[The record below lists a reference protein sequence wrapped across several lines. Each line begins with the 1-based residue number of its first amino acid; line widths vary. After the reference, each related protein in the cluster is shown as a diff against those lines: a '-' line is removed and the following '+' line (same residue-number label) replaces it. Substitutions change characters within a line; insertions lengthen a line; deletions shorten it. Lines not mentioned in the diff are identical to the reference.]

1 MALGGPLTIVDTNV
15 MAEGNSRDS
24 LRKVAPS
31 QESLLNSKDSPT
43 SEGTIAGSNLL
54 PSQTVQFKRED
65 SKAFDLEQV
74 KHDYYEEKENADLE
88 LEERLAPSTEVM
100 VEPTLKAG
108 IVDNLL
114 KQNRIAPDTH
124 CNSLYPKS
132 SLKVLRALR
141 LDPGCGEPLVDANL
155 LPGSA
160 RGIIADSVAAF
171 LIFIRTRY
179 SMFEAR
185 QWGEDGIRVAPV
197 FRDLHFTNIHRE
209 ADTGTQ
215 YLRRRLIG
223 RTREEQVL
231 GIIVYRT
238 VNRIQTFEEY
248 KRNTGANSS
257 LTSSVD
263 LKSFMKFIKRKR
275 EKVFTNAHQAL
286 SIEKVEDTYDY
297 CLENLE
303 ELTNKLLESN
313 DLEEAFHL
321 IKGIDNLGDFYAYQ
335 IVCDMVEIG
344 LLKFSDDSW
353 TCLGPGAIKGL
364 QEVRADGM
372 FNVGDQELVRRLA
385 RIADYGLPHL
395 GKQPVKFL
403 NRRLSVKAVEHSL
416 CEFFK
421 FSRAVKNGTEKGRR
435 YKPRERMEE
444 KCDTCGSL
452 RGGRDWKECI
462 LCLRSYHTDCAEDW
476 QSTMMDFFLCKPCHA
491 IEAAKGCQVLE
502 EEEEPVRCKQSFVR
516 LKKVGFENAGYKL

>member
-24 LRKVAPS
+24 LRKVAHS
-31 QESLLNSKDSPT
+31 QESLLNTKDSLT
-43 SEGTIAGSNLL
+43 SEGYSAGSNLF
-54 PSQTVQFKRED
+54 PPQTVQFKRED
-65 SKAFDLEQV
+65 SEAFDSEQV
-74 KHDYYEEKENADLE
+74 KHDNYEEKENADLE
-88 LEERLAPSTEVM
+88 LEECLGPSTEV
-100 VEPTLKAG
+100 VIEQTFKAG

-114 KQNRIAPDTH
+114 KQTH
-124 CNSLYPKS
+124 SNSSYPKS
-132 SLKVLRALR
+132 SLKVLSALG
-141 LDPGCGEPLVDANL
+141 LEPGCGEPLVDANL

-160 RGIIADSVAAF
+160 RGVRADSVAAF

-185 QWGEDGIRVAPV
+185 QWGDDAIRVAPV

-215 YLRRRLIG
+215 YLRRRLLG
-223 RTREEQVL
+223 RTMEEQVL

-248 KRNTGANSS
+248 KRNTGASSS
-257 LTSSVD
+257 LPSSAD
-263 LKSFMKFIKRKR
+263 LKCYVKFIKQKR
-275 EKVFTNAHQAL
+275 VKVFTNAHQAL
-286 SIEKVEDTYDY
+286 SIEKVEDTYNY
-297 CLENLE
+297 CIKNLE
-303 ELTNKLLESN
+303 ELTRKLLESN

-353 TCLGPGAIKGL
+353 TCLGPGALKGL

-372 FNVGDQELVRRLA
+372 FNVGNQELVRRLA

-395 GKQPVKFL
+395 GKQPVRFL

-421 FSRAVKNGTEKGRR
+421 FSRAAKNGTETGRR
-435 YKPRERMEE
+435 YKPRERIEE

-476 QSTMMDFFLCKPCHA
+476 PSTMMDFFLCKPCHA

-502 EEEEPVRCKQSFVR
+502 EEEEPVHLKQSFVR
-516 LKKVGFENAGYKL
+516 LKNAGYKL

>member
-1 MALGGPLTIVDTNV
+1 MALGGPLTIVDINV

-31 QESLLNSKDSPT
+31 HESLLNTKDSLT
-43 SEGTIAGSNLL
+43 NEGNSAGSNLF
-54 PSQTVQFKRED
+54 STQTVQFKRED
-65 SKAFDLEQV
+65 SEAFDSEQV
-74 KHDYYEEKENADLE
+74 KHDNYEEKENADLE
-88 LEERLAPSTEVM
+88 LEECLGPSTEVE
-100 VEPTLKAG
+100 VERTLKAG
-108 IVDNLL
+108 IIDNLL
-114 KQNRIAPDTH
+114 KQDQIALDTH
-124 CNSLYPKS
+124 RSSSYPKS
-132 SLKVLRALR
+132 SLKVLRALG
-141 LDPGCGEPLVDANL
+141 LYPGCGEPLVDANL

-160 RGIIADSVAAF
+160 RGVKADSVAAF

-185 QWGEDGIRVAPV
+185 QWGDDEIRVAPV

-215 YLRRRLIG
+215 YLRRRLLG
-223 RTREEQVL
+223 RTMEEQVL

-248 KRNTGANSS
+248 KRNTGASSS
-257 LTSSVD
+257 LPSSAD
-263 LKSFMKFIKRKR
+263 LKCFVKFIKRKR

-286 SIEKVEDTYDY
+286 SIEKVENTYHY
-297 CLENLE
+297 CLKNLE
-303 ELTNKLLESN
+303 ELTRKLLESN

-344 LLKFSDDSW
+344 LIKFSDDSW

-385 RIADYGLPHL
+385 R
-395 GKQPVKFL
+395 
-403 NRRLSVKAVEHSL
+403 
-416 CEFFK
+416 
-421 FSRAVKNGTEKGRR
+421 
-435 YKPRERMEE
+435 
-444 KCDTCGSL
+444 
-452 RGGRDWKECI
+452 
-462 LCLRSYHTDCAEDW
+462 
-476 QSTMMDFFLCKPCHA
+476 
-491 IEAAKGCQVLE
+491 
-502 EEEEPVRCKQSFVR
+502 
-516 LKKVGFENAGYKL
+516 

>member
-43 SEGTIAGSNLL
+43 SEGSSDESKLL
-54 PSQTVQFKRED
+54 PPQTAQFKKED
-65 SKAFDLEQV
+65 GKAFDSEQIM
-74 KHDYYEEKENADLE
+74 HDNYEEKENADLE
-88 LEERLAPSTEVM
+88 LEECLGPPTEVE
-100 VEPTLKAG
+100 VERTLKAG

-114 KQNRIAPDTH
+114 RQNPMEIAPDTH
-124 CNSLYPKS
+124 RSSSYPIS
-132 SLKVLRALR
+132 SLKVLGALG
-141 LDPGCGEPLVDANL
+141 LGPGCGEPLVDANL

-160 RGIIADSVAAF
+160 KGVMADSVAAF

-185 QWGEDGIRVAPV
+185 QWGDDAIRVAPV

-223 RTREEQVL
+223 RTTKEQVL

-238 VNRIQTFEEY
+238 VNRIETFEEY
-248 KRNTGANSS
+248 KRNTGANASLPSS
-257 LTSSVD
+257 LD
-263 LKSFMKFIKRKR
+263 LKNFVKFIRWKR

-286 SIEKVEDTYDY
+286 SIEKVEDTYKY
-297 CLENLE
+297 CLKNLE
-303 ELTNKLLESN
+303 ELTNKLMESN

-353 TCLGPGAIKGL
+353 TCLGPGALKGL

-372 FNVGDQELVRRLA
+372 FNVGNQELVRRLA

-395 GKQPVKFL
+395 GKQPVRFL

-421 FSRAVKNGTEKGRR
+421 FSRAAKNGTETGRR
-435 YKPRERMEE
+435 YKPRERIEE
-444 KCDTCGSL
+444 KCDTCGGP

-476 QSTMMDFFLCKPCHA
+476 WSTMMDFFLCKLCHA

-502 EEEEPVRCKQSFVR
+502 EEEEPVLPKPSYVCVQKIVF
-516 LKKVGFENAGYKL
+516 GNAG

>member
-1 MALGGPLTIVDTNV
+1 MALGGPLTIVDINV

-31 QESLLNSKDSPT
+31 QESLLNTKDSLT
-43 SEGTIAGSNLL
+43 SEGNSAESNMVSL
-54 PSQTVQFKRED
+54 QTVQFKRED
-65 SKAFDLEQV
+65 SEAFDSEQV
-74 KHDYYEEKENADLE
+74 MHDNYEEKENADLE
-88 LEERLAPSTEVM
+88 LEECLGPSTKVVIER
-100 VEPTLKAG
+100 TFKAG
-108 IVDNLL
+108 IVDNLS
-114 KQNRIAPDTH
+114 KQIRIETAPETH
-124 CNSLYPKS
+124 SNSSYPKS
-132 SLKVLRALR
+132 SLKVLSALG
-141 LDPGCGEPLVDANL
+141 LEPGCGKPLVDANL

-160 RGIIADSVAAF
+160 RGVRADSVAAF

-185 QWGEDGIRVAPV
+185 QWGDDAIRVAPV

-215 YLRRRLIG
+215 YLRRRLLG
-223 RTREEQVL
+223 RTMEEQVL

-248 KRNTGANSS
+248 KRNTGASSS
-257 LTSSVD
+257 LPSSAD
-263 LKSFMKFIKRKR
+263 LKCFVEFIKRKR

-286 SIEKVEDTYDY
+286 SIEKVEDTYRY
-297 CLENLE
+297 CLKNLE
-303 ELTNKLLESN
+303 ELTGKLLESN

-353 TCLGPGAIKGL
+353 TCLGPGALKGL
-364 QEVRADGM
+364 KEVRADGM
-372 FNVGDQELVRRLA
+372 FKVGDQELVRRLA

-444 KCDTCGSL
+444 KCDTCGSF

-476 QSTMMDFFLCKPCHA
+476 RSTMMDFFLCKPCHA
-491 IEAAKGCQVLE
+491 IEAAKGCQVFEKE
-502 EEEEPVRCKQSFVR
+502 EEELVRSKPSSVR
-516 LKKVGFENAGYKL
+516 LKKIVFENAG